1 MDSEGDPPAPTDRVR
16 IQSPTMPSAR
26 TADFPAA
33 QRRHW
38 SDAELLLDAGSL
50 ANADQLYGYC
60 TECALKAAMIT
71 LGLSVDEKGHPEG
84 KYRTHL
90 PDLWTVFEVFLDSRD
105 SGRRLPGL
113 PERNPFEDWT
123 VDARYSRGDHA
134 TPDSVRRHR
143 TAARNV
149 AKMIEPL
156 TGVDAP

>member
-1 MDSEGDPPAPTDRVR
+1 
-16 IQSPTMPSAR
+16 MPSAR

-38 SDAELLLDAGSL
+38 SDAEFLLDAGRL

-60 TECALKAAMIT
+60 AECGLKAVMIT
-71 LGLSVDEKGHPEG
+71 LGLRVDKEGHPKGEG
-84 KYRTHL
+84 RTHL
-90 PDLWTVFEVFLDSRD
+90 PDLWSVFEAFLDSRRD
-105 SGRRLPGL
+105 SARRLPGL
-113 PERNPFEDWT
+113 PELNPFEDWT
-123 VDARYSRGDHA
+123 VHARYSHGDHA